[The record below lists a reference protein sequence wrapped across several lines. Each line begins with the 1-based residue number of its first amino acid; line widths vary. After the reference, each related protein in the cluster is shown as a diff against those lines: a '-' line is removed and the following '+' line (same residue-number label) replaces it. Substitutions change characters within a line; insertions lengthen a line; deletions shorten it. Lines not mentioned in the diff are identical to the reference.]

1 MTARRPVLA
10 LASAALVALGL
21 GAALL
26 MQRTEV
32 PTAPAP
38 SVIPL
43 HASPADDDALQR
55 ALRQGK
61 PTVVEFGANACAACR
76 EMKPVLEALKRE
88 HGDRIGVLNVDLIAQ
103 KDANYIQ
110 RYGIQLMPT
119 QVFYDAQGRE
129 TGRHMGKISGDQ
141 ILARL
146 QGAAP

>member
-1 MTARRPVLA
+1 MTARRTVLA
-10 LASAALVALGL
+10 LASTAVVALGV
-21 GAALL
+21 GAALYL
-26 MQRTEV
+26 QRGET
-32 PTAPAP
+32 PAAP
-38 SVIPL
+38 SASAVPL
-43 HASPADDDALQR
+43 PASPADDDAVQH
-55 ALRQGK
+55 ALRQGR

-103 KDANYIQ
+103 KDANYIR